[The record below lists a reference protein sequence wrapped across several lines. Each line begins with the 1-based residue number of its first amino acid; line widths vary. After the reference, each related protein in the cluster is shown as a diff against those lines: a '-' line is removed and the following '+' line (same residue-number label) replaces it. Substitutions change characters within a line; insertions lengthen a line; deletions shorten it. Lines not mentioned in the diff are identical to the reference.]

1 MKTSGWMRKRSR
13 RVDYKNRQMKK
24 HLQFIKRVL
33 PLMAVFL
40 WLSCTVALAQEEQ
53 PMTKKQKK
61 AHEKKEQQK
70 QDARKA
76 EIEGRKRHM
85 KLQDKE
91 TRKRMKKNRKKGS
104 KYVASKSR
112 WIDRVLAPFK

>member
-1 MKTSGWMRKRSR
+1 MKNKW
-13 RVDYKNRQMKK
+13 V
-24 HLQFIKRVL
+24 FVKRVL
-33 PLMAVFL
+33 SLTGVFL
-40 WLSCTVALAQEEQ
+40 LLSVAVAFAQEEQ

-104 KYVASKSR
+104 NYVSRKPR
-112 WIDRVLAPFK
+112 WIDRLLAPFKK